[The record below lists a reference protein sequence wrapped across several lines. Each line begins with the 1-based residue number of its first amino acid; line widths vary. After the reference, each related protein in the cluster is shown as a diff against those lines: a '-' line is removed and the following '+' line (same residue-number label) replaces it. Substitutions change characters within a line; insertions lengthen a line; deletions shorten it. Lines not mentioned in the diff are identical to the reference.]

1 MIRDIIFDLG
11 KVLCPLDWTTAYE
24 RLMPHLPGHTRRMLL
39 EDRECFK
46 ELFKGPA
53 NALESGEMDFS
64 RFRQEM
70 CEILGVRLNGDE
82 FHRIWC
88 DIFRMDEDMVAL
100 GERLSTQYGTWLA
113 SNTSK
118 VHYKWILARFPRVAF
133 YRAAALSYELGVM
146 KPAPAYYE
154 KAIALFGIEPSLSV
168 FIDDIEENVAGAMR
182 FGMRGILF
190 RSRTQL
196 IEELKGLGVVVPGL

>member
-11 KVLCPLDWTTAYE
+11 KVLCPFDWTTAYE
-24 RLMPHLPGHTRRMLL
+24 RLMPHLPGHRRRMLV
-39 EDRECFK
+39 EDRESFK
-46 ELFKGPA
+46 ELFKRPA
-53 NALESGEMDFS
+53 NALERGKIDFN

-82 FHRIWC
+82 FHHIWC
-88 DIFRMDEDMVAL
+88 NIFGMDEEMVAL
-100 GERLSTQYGTWLA
+100 GERLSTRYGTWLA

-118 VHYKWILARFPRVAF
+118 VHYEWILARFPRVAF

-146 KPAPAYYE
+146 KPSSLFDE
-154 KAIALFGIEPSLSV
+154 KAVALFGVDPSVAV
-168 FIDDIEENVAGAMR
+168 FIDDIEENVAAAMR

-190 RSRTQL
+190 RNRSLL
-196 IEELKGLGVVVPGL
+196 IEELKGLGVLVPGL

>member
-1 MIRDIIFDLG
+1 MISNIIFDLG
-11 KVLCPLDWTTAYE
+11 KVLCPFDWTTAYE
-24 RLMPHLPGHTRRMLL
+24 KLMPHLPARRRRLL
-39 EDRECFK
+39 VEDRDALK
-46 ELFKGPA
+46 GLFKGPA
-53 NALESGEMDFS
+53 NALESGKIDFDC
-64 RFRQEM
+64 FRQEM
-70 CEILGVRLNGDE
+70 CEILGIRLNGDE

-100 GERLSTQYGTWLA
+100 GERLSTRYGTWLA

-118 VHYKWILARFPRVAF
+118 VHYEWILARFPRVAF

-168 FIDDIEENVAGAMR
+168 FIDDIEENVVGAMR
-182 FGMRGILF
+182 FGMTGILF
-190 RSRTQL
+190 RSHTL
-196 IEELKGLGVVVPGL
+196 LMEELKGLGVVVPEL